1 MSETPKKKE
10 KKEKKIMKKQ
20 VIPVANPQN
29 APDDEY
35 RKKLASHRRK
45 SILRTLTFLLIIA
58 AVVTAVV
65 VFIQRRTY
73 HNYKVVS
80 SSEQE
85 DTSSTKY
92 IELGKNV
99 LRYRG
104 DGAVLVNKEQQSLW
118 EIDYDMQNPMV
129 DSCEG
134 TAVIADQDGT
144 TMAIVDESGQTGSVT
159 TSYNIVKARVASQG
173 VVAAIL
179 DGGEDTW
186 INFYATDGSMI
197 AENQTRIDDPGYPLD
212 LAVSKDGSLI
222 MVAYQFVEG
231 GQTKSYVAFYNF
243 GTVGQNQVDNIVS
256 GYTYENVVVPQVAY
270 LDSDT
275 AVAFRDDGF
284 SIYRG
289 RQIPQEE
296 TNVEVEEEIVST
308 FYDEDNIGL
317 VFKAGEDAGYRMEVY
332 GTNGKKKFERE
343 FNISYTN
350 IRMSGGYV
358 VMNNASQVCVITEQ
372 GALRFNGVID
382 EGTINDFFKIGY
394 NQYMLILD
402 TGIELIKFT

>member
-1 MSETPKKKE
+1 M
-10 KKEKKIMKKQ
+10 
-20 VIPVANPQN
+20 IPVTVSESPEN
-29 APDDEY
+29 DEY
-35 RKKLASHRRK
+35 RKKLASHK
-45 SILRTLTFLLIIA
+45 KKNLIRTLVFLLIIVAIAA
-58 AVVTAVV
+58 AVVI
-65 VFIQRRTY
+65 FIQRRTY
-73 HNYKVVS
+73 HNYKVLS

-92 IELGKNV
+92 IELGNNI

-104 DGAVLVNKEQQSLW
+104 DGATLVDKEQQKLW
-118 EIDYDMQNPMV
+118 EIDYEMQNPIV
-129 DSCEG
+129 DVCDG
-134 TAVIADQDGT
+134 TAVIADQEGT
-144 TMAIVDESGQTGSVT
+144 SMVIVNEGGQTGSVT
-159 TSYNIVKARVASQG
+159 ASYNIVKVRVASQG

-197 AENQTRIDDPGYPLD
+197 AENQTRVDDPGYPLD
-212 LAVSKDGSLI
+212 LAVSTDGNLI

-284 SIYRG
+284 SIYKG
-289 RQIPQEE
+289 QQIPKEE
-296 TNVEVEEEIVST
+296 TNIEVEEEIVST

-317 VFKAGEDAGYRMEVY
+317 VFKADEESEYRMEVY
-332 GTNGKKKFERE
+332 STSGRKKFERN
-343 FNISYTN
+343 FNIAYTN
-350 IRMSGGYV
+350 IRMSNGYI
-358 VMNNASQVCVITEQ
+358 VMNNASQVCVITNQ

-382 EGTINDFFKIGY
+382 EGAINDFFKVGY
-394 NQYMLILD
+394 NRYMLILD
-402 TGIELIKFT
+402 TGIELIKFS

>member
-1 MSETPKKKE
+1 MSEIPKKTE
-10 KKEKKIMKKQ
+10 NKIIRKQ
-20 VIPVANPQN
+20 VIPVTVSKNSEN
-29 APDDEY
+29 DEY
-35 RKKLASHRRK
+35 RKKLASHK
-45 SILRTLTFLLIIA
+45 KKNLIRTLVFLLIIVAIAA
-58 AVVTAVV
+58 AVVI
-65 VFIQRRTY
+65 FIQRRTY
-73 HNYKVVS
+73 HNYKVLS

-92 IELGKNV
+92 IELGNNI

-104 DGAVLVNKEQQSLW
+104 DGATLVDKEQQKLW
-118 EIDYDMQNPMV
+118 EIDYEMQNPIV
-129 DSCEG
+129 DVCDG
-134 TAVIADQDGT
+134 TAVIADQEGT
-144 TMAIVDESGQTGSVT
+144 SMVIVNEGGQTGSVT
-159 TSYNIVKARVASQG
+159 ASYNIVKVRVASQG

-197 AENQTRIDDPGYPLD
+197 AENQTRVDDPGYPLD
-212 LAVSKDGSLI
+212 LAVSTDGNLI

-284 SIYRG
+284 SIYKG
-289 RQIPQEE
+289 QQIPKEE
-296 TNVEVEEEIVST
+296 TNIEVEEEIVST

-317 VFKAGEDAGYRMEVY
+317 VFKADEESEYRMEVY
-332 GTNGKKKFERE
+332 STSGRKKFERN
-343 FNISYTN
+343 FNIAYTN
-350 IRMSGGYV
+350 IRMSNGYI
-358 VMNNASQVCVITEQ
+358 VMNNASQVCVITNQ

-382 EGTINDFFKIGY
+382 EGAINDFFKVGY
-394 NQYMLILD
+394 NRYMLILD
-402 TGIELIKFT
+402 TGIELIKFS